1 MRVVGRVP
9 HPSITI
15 TLFEYNEK
23 FTIKLEAGPMEQS
36 YKIATETVGNVADLQ
51 KLADSVFLNECLEHF
66 NAMFISWKATT
77 DRNLSH

>member
-1 MRVVGRVP
+1 MRVVGRIP
-9 HPSITI
+9 HPNIAI

-36 YKIATETVGNVADLQ
+36 YKISTEAVRNVADLQ
-51 KLADSVFLNECLEHF
+51 KIVDEPFLQECLTHF
-66 NAMFISWKATT
+66 NAMFLSWKAAT

>member
-1 MRVVGRVP
+1 MRVVGRIP
-9 HPSITI
+9 HPSISI

-36 YKIATETVGNVADLQ
+36 YKIATDAIGSVANLQ
-51 KLADSVFLNECLEHF
+51 KLADSQFLSECLEHF
-66 NAMFISWKATT
+66 NAMFLSWKGTT

>member
-1 MRVVGRVP
+1 MRVVGRIP
-9 HPSITI
+9 HPSIAI

-36 YKIATETVGNVADLQ
+36 YKIPTESVGSVANLQ
-51 KLADSVFLNECLEHF
+51 SIVDEPFLIECLEHF
-66 NAMFISWKATT
+66 NAMFLSWKAVT

>member
-9 HPSITI
+9 HPSISI

-23 FTIKLEAGPMEQS
+23 YTLKLEAGPMEQS
-36 YKIATETVGNVADLQ
+36 YKIATDSVAGVVGMQ
-51 KLADSVFLNECLEHF
+51 KLADSQFLQECLEHF
-66 NAMFISWKATT
+66 NAMFLSWKATT